1 MSARSSSSSRL
12 KISAR
17 NINHEEQ
24 CSTRRSRMKKKS
36 SMAINIAQLEACE
49 DDDCEKELGKGH
61 KFKLK
66 RGPEIIK

>member
-1 MSARSSSSSRL
+1 
-12 KISAR
+12 
-17 NINHEEQ
+17 
-24 CSTRRSRMKKKS
+24 MKKKS